1 MIFKCFAR
9 YEVVKEN
16 SNRFELRNLGKIEHT
31 FYDLKSFDD
40 AKIQFDII
48 IESFK
53 NIFGKKLISIQIIDI
68 HQDL

>member
-1 MIFKCFAR
+1 MIFKCVAR

-16 SNRFELRNLGKIEHT
+16 SNRFQLRDLGKIEHT

-40 AKIQFDII
+40 ARVQFDII

-53 NIFGKKLISIQIIDI
+53 TIFGEKLISIQIIDI
-68 HQDL
+68 HQD